1 MRLQNKIYLDC
12 QSTLPMNA
20 QMLQAMTTFLGDS
33 VGNPHSSDHFF
44 GWEAKKHCEEAA
56 TSVANLI
63 GADSN
68 EIIFTSGA
76 TEANN
81 LALLGLAERGK
92 STGRR
97 KILVSAIEHK
107 CVLETAYYLEKGMN
121 FKVELIPVNKDGMIN
136 LEELRDKTSEEV
148 LLVSIMA
155 VNNEIGTI
163 QNLHAISEIAR
174 DSGVIFH
181 TDAAQAPIT
190 MDVTD
195 FGSVADLVSLSSH
208 KIGGP
213 PGIGALYINRELTDR
228 FQPIFHGGGQQGGI
242 RSGTVP
248 LPLCRGF
255 GFAADQLS
263 SPSTPSKRKKLQSM
277 AHSLLRQLTGLSSSV
292 ILNGPDLADRHIAN
306 INVRFEGYKAPELIL
321 RWQPDLAASTGS
333 ACASGIEEES
343 YVLRTIGLTKE
354 QAQASV
360 RFSLGFETKREDIDQ
375 AMEIVASSLLN

>member
-1 MRLQNKIYLDC
+1 MRLQDKIYLDC
-12 QSTLPMNA
+12 QSTLPMNE

-56 TSVANLI
+56 ISVANLI
-63 GADSN
+63 SADSN

-107 CVLETAYYLEKGMN
+107 CVLETAYFLEKSMN
-121 FKVELIPVNKDGMIN
+121 FEVELISVNKDGKID
-136 LEELRDKTSEEV
+136 LQELKDKTSEEV
-148 LLVSIMA
+148 LLVSIMS

-163 QNLHAISEIAR
+163 QNLAAISEITR
-174 DSGVIFH
+174 ESGVILH

-195 FGSVADLVSLSSH
+195 FGYVADLVSLSSH

-213 PGIGALYINRELTDR
+213 PGIGALYINRELTDQ
-228 FQPIFHGGGQQGGI
+228 FKPIFHGGGQQGGI

-263 SPSTPSKRKKLQSM
+263 SQSTPSMRKKLQSM
-277 AHSLLRQLTGLSSSV
+277 AHNFLRQLTALSSSV
-292 ILNGPDLADRHIAN
+292 ILNGPDLEDRHIAN

-321 RWQPDLAASTGS
+321 QWQPYLAASTGS

-343 YVLRTIGLTKE
+343 YVLRAIGLTKE

-375 AMEIVASSLLN
+375 AMEIVASSLIN